1 MEITRALV
9 RAEVRAQR
17 HDVEKIVRET
27 LAAAATERGPCV
39 VHLNPDDLARLEGVR
54 FRAGTRLEADSGVRR
69 GDVHVES
76 ALGLLVR
83 EIDALLA
90 SVGERI
96 AGDLA

>member
-1 MEITRALV
+1 
-9 RAEVRAQR
+9 
-17 HDVEKIVRET
+17 
-27 LAAAATERGPCV
+27 V